1 MRIVRL
7 GISHFKSIRKVVLED
22 IENALILVGQNN
34 TGKTTVLDAI
44 RAVGGGYQIQQEDF
58 DESGSNIEIEVEI
71 SYEEDDFTQMQ
82 RNGKISRYRRMDAW
96 MDDFCRKLPSYKD
109 G

>member
-71 SYEEDDFTQMQ
+71 SYEESSG
-82 RNGKISRYRRMDAW
+82 GKGD
-96 MDDFCRKLPSYKD
+96 RKLLLPSCHINI
-109 G
+109 

>member
-1 MRIVRL
+1 MSAGGEGIMRIVRL

-44 RAVGGGYQIQQEDF
+44 RAVGGGYQIQQR
-58 DESGSNIEIEVEI
+58 I
-71 SYEEDDFTQMQ
+71 SMSQAP
-82 RNGKISRYRRMDAW
+82 ISKSR
-96 MDDFCRKLPSYKD
+96 
-109 G
+109 

>member
-1 MRIVRL
+1 MRLVRL

-58 DESGSNIEIEVEI
+58 DESGSNIREMVKSADIEEWMRGWMTFAGSCLLI
-71 SYEEDDFTQMQ
+71 
-82 RNGKISRYRRMDAW
+82 RMAHLS
-96 MDDFCRKLPSYKD
+96 LPS
-109 G
+109 

>member
-7 GISHFKSIRKVVLED
+7 EISHFKSIRKVVLED

-44 RAVGGGYQIQQEDF
+44 RAVGGDYQIQQEDF

-71 SYEEDDFTQMQ
+71 AYQEEDFEQMQ
-82 RNGKISRYRRMDAW
+82 RSGRISR
-96 MDDFCRKLPSYKD
+96 
-109 G
+109 

>member
-34 TGKTTVLDAI
+34 TGENDSIGCNPCCGRRLPDTA
-44 RAVGGGYQIQQEDF
+44 GGF
-58 DESGSNIEIEVEI
+58 
-71 SYEEDDFTQMQ
+71 
-82 RNGKISRYRRMDAW
+82 R
-96 MDDFCRKLPSYKD
+96 
-109 G
+109 

>member
-7 GISHFKSIRKVVLED
+7 EISHFKSIRKVVLED

-44 RAVGGGYQIQQEDF
+44 RAVGGDYQIQQEDF
-58 DESGSNIEIEVEI
+58 DESGSNNEIEVEI
-71 SYEEDDFTQMQ
+71 AYQ
-82 RNGKISRYRRMDAW
+82 
-96 MDDFCRKLPSYKD
+96 
-109 G
+109 